1 MEMKTILIAHNYTQ
15 NSFASMSFNLAHH
28 LAKLGNRVV
37 FISHKPFFKDM
48 KIIKSGK
55 GEVILFSW
63 SSEKRPTSFN
73 DVFWFV
79 KIYLKN
85 GLAKIE
91 IALVKGKQ
99 MHDKRATEKDRDWQR
114 DKARIMHK

>member
-48 KIIKSGK
+48 KIIKS
-55 GEVILFSW
+55 
-63 SSEKRPTSFN
+63 
-73 DVFWFV
+73 
-79 KIYLKN
+79 
-85 GLAKIE
+85 
-91 IALVKGKQ
+91 
-99 MHDKRATEKDRDWQR
+99 
-114 DKARIMHK
+114 